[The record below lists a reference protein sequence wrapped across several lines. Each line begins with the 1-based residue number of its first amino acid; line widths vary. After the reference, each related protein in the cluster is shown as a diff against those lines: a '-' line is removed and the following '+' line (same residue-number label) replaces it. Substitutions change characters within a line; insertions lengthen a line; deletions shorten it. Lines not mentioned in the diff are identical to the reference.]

1 MIAAKALALASYFVV
16 CSWKLAGCDY
26 GGHDLFTSLGQLHEL
41 WKNENAAVEDMRKAV
56 KNLDVMRE
64 SLQRYM
70 FFICPN
76 SYRIIRPRVS

>member
-41 WKNENAAVEDMRKAV
+41 WKNENAVVEDMRKAV

-70 FFICPN
+70 FFICP
-76 SYRIIRPRVS
+76 IVIE